1 MSLNNL
7 ITEFEIHQENF
18 QCLRPRNDVIHAP
31 FAPPPL
37 AGATIP
43 NRTAEAA
50 REEWLLIQHGFR
62 FRRSSSASDQVRR
75 FMQLLEMWCVT
86 ADTVELRFAWR
97 DGMPQKEQTYRFVQ
111 RFKFYMG
118 QRRGHAKKI
127 KMLLRV
133 DEVAHWHNS
142 HEFAFA
148 ESGALDL
155 AMPPRTQLWLALL
168 LEPRKPSTEEPEPP
182 SPRALLLEQS
192 PSYQLLLSL
201 QSVLVL
207 QSLQSLRT
215 ISWQRL
221 VVVGNCAVS

>member
-1 MSLNNL
+1 
-7 ITEFEIHQENF
+7 
-18 QCLRPRNDVIHAP
+18 
-31 FAPPPL
+31 
-37 AGATIP
+37 
-43 NRTAEAA
+43 
-50 REEWLLIQHGFR
+50 
-62 FRRSSSASDQVRR
+62 
-75 FMQLLEMWCVT
+75 MQLLERWCVT
-86 ADTVELRFAWR
+86 ADTVELRSAWR
-97 DGMPQKEQTYRFVQ
+97 DGMPQNEQTYRPGQ
-111 RFKFYMG
+111 RLKFYMG

-127 KMLLRV
+127 KMFLRV
-133 DEVAHWHNS
+133 DEVVHWHNS

-168 LEPRKPSTEEPEPP
+168 LVRRKPSTEEPEPP

-201 QSVLVL
+201 QSVLLL

-221 VVVGNCAVS
+221 VVAGNCAVS